1 MKKYLK
7 HTMLLAAACTLGMGF
22 ASCSSDND
30 DNTNNGSDSSAL
42 SNTETVIQAVAKQYV
57 ENVVY
62 TTYTN
67 LANATD
73 NLYTRLDEAKA
84 KFRAG
89 TLTQADIDAACDK
102 FLEARAH
109 WETSE
114 AFLYGPAT
122 TFGIDPHIDTWPL
135 DIDALAVSLS
145 NGEQVAKLDD
155 GDDGIAY
162 AGAKLGQEL
171 LGFHGIE
178 FILFRDGNRRTLAE
192 LQGNET
198 DEAFAGKTVTG
209 EQELVYAVAVAG
221 DLRDKCFQLEVAWSG
236 EHAAKSHRDRV
247 EECEFETQIGSL
259 YYGENMLSAKKAGS
273 NYATWQSV
281 LITIFDSGCSNI
293 CAEVANTKIGNAWS
307 GEDVNYIESPY
318 SKKSF
323 EDFYD
328 NITSIKNS
336 LYGGIALDAPAA
348 NSIMAYAR
356 QNNPTLADK
365 LDVKLAAALKALD
378 TCRKGTAFVDIISSG
393 SRDANVQQAID
404 AINELDDV
412 LQEGA
417 TWASKL

>member
-1 MKKYLK
+1 MKKFFK
-7 HTMLLAAACTLGMGF
+7 IAMMFVAACTLSTGLVACG
-22 ASCSSDND
+22 DDDD
-30 DNTNNGSDSSAL
+30 DNTTDPNAL
-42 SNTETVIQAVAKQYV
+42 NETELSIQQVTKQYL
-57 ENVVY
+57 ENVVF

-73 NLYTRLDEAKA
+73 DLYEQLDDAKV

-89 TLTQADIDAACDK
+89 TLTQGDIDQICAK
-102 FLEARAH
+102 FLEARTY
-109 WETSE
+109 WEASE

-135 DIDALAVSLS
+135 DLDALAVSLS
-145 NGEQVAKLDD
+145 NSAQVAMLDN

-178 FILFRDGNRRTLAE
+178 FIIFRDGKNRTLAS
-192 LQGNET
+192 LKANET
-198 DEAFAGKTVTG
+198 DEAFEGKTVSG

-221 DLRDKCFQLEVAWSG
+221 DLRDKCFQLEVAWRG
-236 EHAAKSHRDRV
+236 ESAAKAHQERV
-247 EECEFETQIGSL
+247 EECEFETQVGDF
-259 YYGENMLSAKKAGS
+259 YYGENMLNAKKAGS
-273 NYATWQSV
+273 TYATWQAV
-281 LITIFDSGCSNI
+281 LIAIFDSGCSNI

-323 EDFYD
+323 EDFYE
-328 NITSIKNS
+328 NISSIKNS
-336 LYGGIALDAPAA
+336 LYGGINLSSANA
-348 NSIMAYAR
+348 NSLLSLVQKKDAA
-356 QNNPTLADK
+356 LATK
-365 LDVKLAAALKALD
+365 LNTRLDAALKALD
-378 TCRKGTAFVDIISSG
+378 TCRKGTAFVDIINSG
-393 SRDANVQQAID
+393 VKDANVQAAID
-404 AINELDDV
+404 AINDLDDA

>member
-1 MKKYLK
+1 MKKFFK
-7 HTMLLAAACTLGMGF
+7 IAMMFVAACTLSTGF
-22 ASCSSDND
+22 VACGDDDD
-30 DNTNNGSDSSAL
+30 DNTTDPNAL
-42 SNTETVIQAVAKQYV
+42 NETELSIQQVTKQYL
-57 ENVVY
+57 ENVVF

-73 NLYTRLDEAKA
+73 DLYEQLDDAKA

-89 TLTQADIDAACDK
+89 TLTQGDIDQICAK
-102 FLEARAH
+102 FLEARTY
-109 WETSE
+109 WEASE

-135 DIDALAVSLS
+135 DLDALAVSLS
-145 NGEQVAKLDD
+145 NSAQVAMLDN

-178 FILFRDGNRRTLAE
+178 FIIFRDGKNRTLAS
-192 LQGNET
+192 LKANET
-198 DEAFAGKTVTG
+198 DEAFEGKTVSG

-221 DLRDKCFQLEVAWSG
+221 DLRDKCFQLEVAWRG
-236 EHAAKSHRDRV
+236 ESAAKAHQERV
-247 EECEFETQIGSL
+247 EECEFQKQVGDF
-259 YYGENMLSAKKAGS
+259 YYGENMLNAKKAGS
-273 NYATWQSV
+273 TYATWQAV
-281 LITIFDSGCSNI
+281 LIAIFDSGCSNI

-323 EDFYD
+323 EDFYE
-328 NITSIKNS
+328 NISSIKNS
-336 LYGGIALDAPAA
+336 LYGGINLSSANA
-348 NSIMAYAR
+348 NSLLSLVQKKDAA
-356 QNNPTLADK
+356 LATK
-365 LDVKLAAALKALD
+365 LNTRLDAALKALD
-378 TCRKGTAFVDIISSG
+378 TCRKGTAFVDIINSG
-393 SRDANVQQAID
+393 VKDANVQAAID
-404 AINELDDV
+404 AINDLDDA

>member
-1 MKKYLK
+1 MKKFFK
-7 HTMLLAAACTLGMGF
+7 IAMMFVAACTLSTGLVACG
-22 ASCSSDND
+22 DDDD
-30 DNTNNGSDSSAL
+30 DNTTAPNTLNETEL
-42 SNTETVIQAVAKQYV
+42 SIQQVTKQYL
-57 ENVVY
+57 ENVVF

-73 NLYTRLDEAKA
+73 DLYEQLDDAKA

-89 TLTQADIDAACDK
+89 TMTQGDIDQICAK
-102 FLEARAH
+102 FLEARTY
-109 WETSE
+109 WEASE

-135 DIDALAVSLS
+135 DLDALAVSLS
-145 NGEQVAKLDD
+145 NSAQVAMLDN

-178 FILFRDGNRRTLAE
+178 FIIFRDGKNRTLAS
-192 LQGNET
+192 LKANET
-198 DEAFAGKTVTG
+198 DEAFEGKTVSG

-221 DLRDKCFQLEVAWSG
+221 DLRDKCFQLEVAWRG
-236 EHAAKSHRDRV
+236 ESAAKAHQERV
-247 EECEFETQIGSL
+247 EECEFETQVGDF
-259 YYGENMLSAKKAGS
+259 YYGENMLNAKKAGS
-273 NYATWQSV
+273 TYATWQAV
-281 LITIFDSGCSNI
+281 LIAIFDSGCSNI

-323 EDFYD
+323 EDFYE
-328 NITSIKNS
+328 NISSIKNS
-336 LYGGIALDAPAA
+336 LYGGINLSSANA
-348 NSIMAYAR
+348 NSLLSLVQKKDAA
-356 QNNPTLADK
+356 LATK
-365 LDVKLAAALKALD
+365 LNTRLDAALKALD
-378 TCRKGTAFVDIISSG
+378 TCRKGTAFVDIINSG
-393 SRDANVQQAID
+393 VKDANVQAAID
-404 AINELDDV
+404 AINDLDDA

>member
-1 MKKYLK
+1 MKKFFK
-7 HTMLLAAACTLGMGF
+7 IAMMFVAACTLSTGLVACG
-22 ASCSSDND
+22 DDDD
-30 DNTNNGSDSSAL
+30 DNTTDPNAL
-42 SNTETVIQAVAKQYV
+42 NEPELSIQQVTKQYL
-57 ENVVY
+57 ENVVF

-73 NLYTRLDEAKA
+73 DLYEQLDDAKA

-89 TLTQADIDAACDK
+89 TLTQGDIDQICAK
-102 FLEARAH
+102 FLEARTY
-109 WETSE
+109 WEASE

-135 DIDALAVSLS
+135 DLDALAVSLS
-145 NGEQVAKLDD
+145 NSAQVAMLDN

-178 FILFRDGNRRTLAE
+178 FIIFRDGKNRTLAS
-192 LQGNET
+192 LKANET
-198 DEAFAGKTVTG
+198 DEAFEGKTVSG

-221 DLRDKCFQLEVAWSG
+221 DLRDKCFQLEVAWRG
-236 EHAAKSHRDRV
+236 ESAAKAHQERV
-247 EECEFETQIGSL
+247 EECEFETQVGDF
-259 YYGENMLSAKKAGS
+259 YYGENMLNAKKAGS
-273 NYATWQSV
+273 TYATWQAV
-281 LITIFDSGCSNI
+281 LIAIFDSGCSNI

-323 EDFYD
+323 EDFYE
-328 NITSIKNS
+328 NISSIKNS
-336 LYGGIALDAPAA
+336 LYGGINLSSANA
-348 NSIMAYAR
+348 NSLLSLVQKKDAA
-356 QNNPTLADK
+356 LATK
-365 LDVKLAAALKALD
+365 LNTRLDAALKALD
-378 TCRKGTAFVDIISSG
+378 TCRKGTAFVDIINSG
-393 SRDANVQQAID
+393 VKDANVQAAID
-404 AINELDDV
+404 AINDLDDA

>member
-1 MKKYLK
+1 MKKFFK
-7 HTMLLAAACTLGMGF
+7 IAMMFVAACTLSTGLVACG
-22 ASCSSDND
+22 DDDD
-30 DNTNNGSDSSAL
+30 DNTTDPNAL
-42 SNTETVIQAVAKQYV
+42 NETELSIQQVTKQYL
-57 ENVVY
+57 ENVVF

-73 NLYTRLDEAKA
+73 DLYEQLDDAKA

-89 TLTQADIDAACDK
+89 TLTQGDIDQICAK
-102 FLEARAH
+102 FLEARTY
-109 WETSE
+109 WEASE

-135 DIDALAVSLS
+135 DLDALAVSLS
-145 NGEQVAKLDD
+145 NSAQVAMLDN

-178 FILFRDGNRRTLAE
+178 FIIFRDGKNRTLAS
-192 LQGNET
+192 LKANET
-198 DEAFAGKTVTG
+198 DEAFEGKTVSG

-221 DLRDKCFQLEVAWSG
+221 DLRDKCFQLEVAWRG
-236 EHAAKSHRDRV
+236 ESAAKAHQERV
-247 EECEFETQIGSL
+247 EECEFETQVGDF
-259 YYGENMLSAKKAGS
+259 YYGENMLNAKKAGS
-273 NYATWQSV
+273 TYATWQAV
-281 LITIFDSGCSNI
+281 LIAIFDSGCSNI

-323 EDFYD
+323 EDFYE
-328 NITSIKNS
+328 NISSIKNS
-336 LYGGIALDAPAA
+336 LYGGINLSSANA
-348 NSIMAYAR
+348 NSLLSLVQKKDA
-356 QNNPTLADK
+356 TLATK
-365 LDVKLAAALKALD
+365 LNTRLDAALKALD
-378 TCRKGTAFVDIISSG
+378 NCRKGTAFVDIINSG
-393 SRDANVQQAID
+393 VKDANVQAAID
-404 AINELDDV
+404 AINDLDDA

>member
-1 MKKYLK
+1 MKKIFKYA
-7 HTMLLAAACTLGMGF
+7 MVLAAACTITMSF
-22 ASCSSDND
+22 TAC
-30 DNTNNGSDSSAL
+30 GSDDDDVTPADPNAL
-42 SNTETVIQAVAKQYV
+42 SETETAIQALTSQYV
-57 ENVVY
+57 ENVVFA
-62 TTYTN
+62 TYTN
-67 LANATD
+67 LANATAE
-73 NLYTRLDEAKA
+73 LYNQLDDAKT

-89 TLTQADIDAACDK
+89 KLTQSDIDAICNK
-102 FLEARAH
+102 FLEARGF
-109 WETSE
+109 WEASE

-135 DIDALAVSLS
+135 DLDALALSLS
-145 NGEQVAKLDD
+145 NAGQVAMLDD

-178 FILFRDGNRRTLAE
+178 FILFRDGQNRSLAS
-192 LQGNET
+192 LQANEN

-221 DLRDKCFQLEVAWSG
+221 DLRDKCFQLEVAWRG
-236 EHAAKSHRDRV
+236 ETAAQAHQDRV
-247 EECEFETQIGSL
+247 EECEYETQFGSL

-273 NYATWQSV
+273 TYATWQEV
-281 LITIFDSGCSNI
+281 MIAIFDSGCSNI

-323 EDFYD
+323 QDFHD
-328 NITSIKNS
+328 NISSIKNS
-336 LYGGIALDAPAA
+336 LYGGIGLSSPNSKSIMALLKKDNAALASELQTKLDAALAALDA
-348 NSIMAYAR
+348 
-356 QNNPTLADK
+356 
-365 LDVKLAAALKALD
+365 
-378 TCRKGTAFVDIISSG
+378 CRKGTAFVDIINSG
-393 SRDANVQQAID
+393 NRDAKVQTAID
-404 AINELDDV
+404 AINDLDDT

>member
-1 MKKYLK
+1 MKKFFK
-7 HTMLLAAACTLGMGF
+7 IAMMFVAACTLSTGLVACG
-22 ASCSSDND
+22 DDDD
-30 DNTNNGSDSSAL
+30 DNTTDPNAL
-42 SNTETVIQAVAKQYV
+42 NETELSIQQVTKQYL
-57 ENVVY
+57 ENVVF

-73 NLYTRLDEAKA
+73 DLYEQLDDAKA

-89 TLTQADIDAACDK
+89 TLTQGDIDKICAK
-102 FLEARAH
+102 FLEARTY
-109 WETSE
+109 WEASE

-135 DIDALAVSLS
+135 DLDALAVSLS
-145 NGEQVAKLDD
+145 NSAQVAMLDN

-178 FILFRDGNRRTLAE
+178 FIIFRDGKNRTLAS
-192 LQGNET
+192 LKANET
-198 DEAFAGKTVTG
+198 DEAFEGKTVSG

-221 DLRDKCFQLEVAWSG
+221 DLRDKCFQLEVAWRG
-236 EHAAKSHRDRV
+236 ESAAKAHQERV
-247 EECEFETQIGSL
+247 EECEFETQVGDF
-259 YYGENMLSAKKAGS
+259 YYGENMLNAKKAGS
-273 NYATWQSV
+273 TYATWQAV
-281 LITIFDSGCSNI
+281 LIAIFDSGCSNI

-323 EDFYD
+323 EDFYE
-328 NITSIKNS
+328 NISSIKNS
-336 LYGGIALDAPAA
+336 LYGGINLSSANA
-348 NSIMAYAR
+348 NSLLSLVQKKDAA
-356 QNNPTLADK
+356 LATK
-365 LDVKLAAALKALD
+365 LNTRLDAALKALD
-378 TCRKGTAFVDIISSG
+378 TCRKGTAFVDIINSG
-393 SRDANVQQAID
+393 VKDANVQAAID
-404 AINELDDV
+404 AINDLDDA

>member
-1 MKKYLK
+1 MKKIFKFL
-7 HTMLLAAACTLGMGF
+7 MMSAAVCTLSAGF
-22 ASCSSDND
+22 ASCSSDDD
-30 DNTNNGSDSSAL
+30 DNSSVDPNQLSETEKTIEAL
-42 SNTETVIQAVAKQYV
+42 TGTYV

-62 TTYTN
+62 ATYTS
-67 LANATD
+67 LANAAD
-73 NLYTRLDEAKA
+73 ELYTQIDGAKA

-89 TLTQADIDAACDK
+89 TLAQQDIDAICTK

-109 WETSE
+109 WEASE

-135 DIDALAVSLS
+135 DLDALALSLS
-145 NGEQVAKLDD
+145 NADQVAMLDD

-178 FILFRDGNRRTLAE
+178 FILFRDGKNRTLTS
-192 LQGNET
+192 LQANES

-209 EQELVYAVAVAG
+209 EQELVYATAVAG
-221 DLRDKCFQLEVAWSG
+221 DLRNKCFQLEVAWRG
-236 EHAAKSHRDRV
+236 ETAAKVHQDRV
-247 EECEFETQIGSL
+247 EECELETQIGSL

-273 NYATWQSV
+273 TYATWQAV
-281 LITIFDSGCSNI
+281 LIAIFDSGCSNI

-323 EDFYD
+323 QDFYD
-328 NITSIKNS
+328 NISSIRNS
-336 LYGGIALDAPAA
+336 LYGGINLSSPAGQSLMALVQQKNATLAADLQTKLDA
-348 NSIMAYAR
+348 
-356 QNNPTLADK
+356 
-365 LDVKLAAALKALD
+365 ALSALD

-393 SRDANVQQAID
+393 TRDANVQKAID
-404 AINELDDV
+404 AINDLDDA
-412 LQEGA
+412 LQQGA

>member
-1 MKKYLK
+1 M
-7 HTMLLAAACTLGMGF
+7 MFVAACTLSTGLVACG
-22 ASCSSDND
+22 DDDD
-30 DNTNNGSDSSAL
+30 DNTTDPNAL
-42 SNTETVIQAVAKQYV
+42 NETELSIQQVTKQYL
-57 ENVVY
+57 ENVVF

-73 NLYTRLDEAKA
+73 DLYEQLDDAKA

-89 TLTQADIDAACDK
+89 TLTQGDIDQICAK
-102 FLEARAH
+102 FLEARTY
-109 WETSE
+109 WEASE

-135 DIDALAVSLS
+135 DLDALAVSLS
-145 NGEQVAKLDD
+145 NSAQVAMLDN

-178 FILFRDGNRRTLAE
+178 FIIFRDGKNRTLAS
-192 LQGNET
+192 LKANET
-198 DEAFAGKTVTG
+198 DEAFEGKTVSG

-221 DLRDKCFQLEVAWSG
+221 DLRDKCFQLEVAWRG
-236 EHAAKSHRDRV
+236 ESAAKAHQERV
-247 EECEFETQIGSL
+247 EECEFETQVGDF
-259 YYGENMLSAKKAGS
+259 YYGENMLNAKKAGS
-273 NYATWQSV
+273 TYATWQAV
-281 LITIFDSGCSNI
+281 LIAIFDSGCSNI

-323 EDFYD
+323 EDFYE
-328 NITSIKNS
+328 NISSIKNS
-336 LYGGIALDAPAA
+336 LYGGINLSSANA
-348 NSIMAYAR
+348 NSLLSLVQKKDAA
-356 QNNPTLADK
+356 LATK
-365 LDVKLAAALKALD
+365 LNTRLDAALKALD
-378 TCRKGTAFVDIISSG
+378 TCRKGTAFVDIINSG
-393 SRDANVQQAID
+393 VKDANVQAAID
-404 AINELDDV
+404 AINDLDDA

>member
-1 MKKYLK
+1 MKKFFK
-7 HTMLLAAACTLGMGF
+7 IAMMFVAACTLSTGLVACG
-22 ASCSSDND
+22 DDDD
-30 DNTNNGSDSSAL
+30 DNTTDPNAL
-42 SNTETVIQAVAKQYV
+42 NETELSIQQVTKQYL
-57 ENVVY
+57 ENVVF

-73 NLYTRLDEAKA
+73 DLYEQLDDAKA

-89 TLTQADIDAACDK
+89 TLTQGDIDQICAK
-102 FLEARAH
+102 FLEARTY
-109 WETSE
+109 WEASE

-135 DIDALAVSLS
+135 DLDALAVSLS
-145 NGEQVAKLDD
+145 NSAQVAMLDN

-178 FILFRDGNRRTLAE
+178 FIIFRDGKNRTLAS
-192 LQGNET
+192 LKANET
-198 DEAFAGKTVTG
+198 DEAFEGKTVSG

-221 DLRDKCFQLEVAWSG
+221 DLRDKCFQLEVAWRG
-236 EHAAKSHRDRV
+236 ESAAKAHQERV
-247 EECEFETQIGSL
+247 EECEFETQVGDF
-259 YYGENMLSAKKAGS
+259 YYGENMLNAKKAGS
-273 NYATWQSV
+273 TYATWQAV
-281 LITIFDSGCSNI
+281 LIAIFDSGCSNI

-323 EDFYD
+323 EDFYE
-328 NITSIKNS
+328 NISSIKNS
-336 LYGGIALDAPAA
+336 LYGGINLSSANA
-348 NSIMAYAR
+348 NSLLSLVQKKDAA
-356 QNNPTLADK
+356 LATK
-365 LDVKLAAALKALD
+365 LNTRLDAALKALD
-378 TCRKGTAFVDIISSG
+378 TCRKGTAFVDIINSG
-393 SRDANVQQAID
+393 VKDANVQAAID
-404 AINELDDV
+404 AINDLDDA

>member
-1 MKKYLK
+1 MKKFFK
-7 HTMLLAAACTLGMGF
+7 IAMMFVAACTLSTGLVACG
-22 ASCSSDND
+22 DDDD
-30 DNTNNGSDSSAL
+30 DNTTDPNAL
-42 SNTETVIQAVAKQYV
+42 NETELSIQQVTKQYL
-57 ENVVY
+57 ESVVF

-73 NLYTRLDEAKA
+73 DLYEQLDDAKA

-89 TLTQADIDAACDK
+89 TLTQGDIDQICAK
-102 FLEARAH
+102 FLEARTY
-109 WETSE
+109 WEASE

-135 DIDALAVSLS
+135 DLDALAVSLS
-145 NGEQVAKLDD
+145 NSAQVAMLDN

-178 FILFRDGNRRTLAE
+178 FIIFRDGKNRTLAS
-192 LQGNET
+192 LKADET
-198 DEAFAGKTVTG
+198 DEAFEGKTVSG

-221 DLRDKCFQLEVAWSG
+221 DLRDKCFQLEVAWRG
-236 EHAAKSHRDRV
+236 ESAAKAHQERV
-247 EECEFETQIGSL
+247 EECEFETQVGDF
-259 YYGENMLSAKKAGS
+259 YYGENMLNAKKAGS
-273 NYATWQSV
+273 TYATWQAV
-281 LITIFDSGCSNI
+281 LIAIFDSGCSNI

-323 EDFYD
+323 EDFYE
-328 NITSIKNS
+328 NISSIKNS
-336 LYGGIALDAPAA
+336 LYGGINLSSANA
-348 NSIMAYAR
+348 NSLLSLVQKKDTAMA
-356 QNNPTLADK
+356 TK
-365 LDVKLAAALKALD
+365 LNTRLDAALKALD
-378 TCRKGTAFVDIISSG
+378 TCRKGKAFVDIINSG
-393 SRDANVQQAID
+393 VKDANVQAAID
-404 AINELDDV
+404 AINDLDDA

>member
-1 MKKYLK
+1 MKKILK
-7 HTMLLAAACTLGMGF
+7 FVMLLTAASTMGMGF
-22 ASCSSDND
+22 ASCGDDD
-30 DNTNNGSDSSAL
+30 DNSTIDPNAL
-42 SNTETVIQAVAKQYV
+42 SETETAMKNITKQYV

-62 TTYTN
+62 TTYTH

-73 NLYTRLDEAKA
+73 ELYDLLEGAKD
-84 KFRAG
+84 KYRNN
-89 TLTQADIDAACDK
+89 TLKQNDIDQVCAK

-109 WETSE
+109 WEASE

-135 DIDALAVSLS
+135 DVDALALSLS
-145 NGEQVAKLDD
+145 NAAQVAMLDD

-178 FILFRDGNRRTLAE
+178 FILFRDGKNRTLAA
-192 LQGNET
+192 LQSNET
-198 DEAFAGKTVTG
+198 DEAFDGKTVTG

-221 DLRDKCFQLEVAWSG
+221 DLRDKCFQLEVAWRG
-236 EHAAKSHRDRV
+236 ESAAKAHQDRV
-247 EECEFETQIGSL
+247 EECELETQFGSF
-259 YYGENMLSAKKAGS
+259 YYGENMLSAKMAGS
-273 NYATWQSV
+273 TYKTWQEV
-281 LITIFDSGCSNI
+281 LMAIFDSGCSNI

-323 EDFYD
+323 QDFYD
-328 NITSIKNS
+328 NISSIRNS
-336 LYGGIALDAPAA
+336 LYGGIGLSAPAA
-348 NSIMAYAR
+348 NSLLKLVQDKDA
-356 QNNPTLADK
+356 TLAAK
-365 LDVKLAAALKALD
+365 LNSCLEAALSALD
-378 TCRKGTAFVDIISSG
+378 TCRKGTAFVDIINSG
-393 SRDANVQQAID
+393 NRDAKVQTAID
-404 AINELDDV
+404 AINSLDDA

>member
-1 MKKYLK
+1 MADKFPKTK
-7 HTMLLAAACTLGMGF
+7 VQIIRALA
-22 ASCSSDND
+22 D
-30 DNTNNGSDSSAL
+30 
-42 SNTETVIQAVAKQYV
+42 K
-57 ENVVY
+57 
-62 TTYTN
+62 
-67 LANATD
+67 TD
-73 NLYTRLDEAKA
+73 
-84 KFRAG
+84 
-89 TLTQADIDAACDK
+89 LTQA
-102 FLEARAH
+102 
-109 WETSE
+109 
-114 AFLYGPAT
+114 
-122 TFGIDPHIDTWPL
+122 
-135 DIDALAVSLS
+135 
-145 NGEQVAKLDD
+145 QVASVLEELVKL
-155 GDDGIAY
+155 AY

>member
-1 MKKYLK
+1 MKKFFK
-7 HTMLLAAACTLGMGF
+7 IAMMFVAACTLSTGLVACG
-22 ASCSSDND
+22 DDDD
-30 DNTNNGSDSSAL
+30 DNTTDPNAL
-42 SNTETVIQAVAKQYV
+42 NETELSIQQVTKQYL
-57 ENVVY
+57 ESVVF

-73 NLYTRLDEAKA
+73 DLYEQLDDAKA

-89 TLTQADIDAACDK
+89 TLTQGDIDQICAK
-102 FLEARAH
+102 FLEARTY
-109 WETSE
+109 WEASE

-135 DIDALAVSLS
+135 DLDALAVSLS
-145 NGEQVAKLDD
+145 NSAQVAMLDN

-178 FILFRDGNRRTLAE
+178 FIIFRDGKNRTLAS
-192 LQGNET
+192 LKANET
-198 DEAFAGKTVTG
+198 DEAFEGKTVSG

-221 DLRDKCFQLEVAWSG
+221 DLRDKCFQLEVAWRG
-236 EHAAKSHRDRV
+236 ESAAKAHQERV
-247 EECEFETQIGSL
+247 EECEFETQVGDF
-259 YYGENMLSAKKAGS
+259 YYGENMLNAKKAGS
-273 NYATWQSV
+273 TYATWQAV
-281 LITIFDSGCSNI
+281 LIAIFDSGCSNI

-323 EDFYD
+323 EDFYE
-328 NITSIKNS
+328 NISSIKNS
-336 LYGGIALDAPAA
+336 LYGGINLSSANA
-348 NSIMAYAR
+348 NSLLSLVQKKDAA
-356 QNNPTLADK
+356 LATK
-365 LDVKLAAALKALD
+365 LNTRLDAALKALD
-378 TCRKGTAFVDIISSG
+378 TCRKGTAFVDIINSG
-393 SRDANVQQAID
+393 VKDANVQAAID
-404 AINELDDV
+404 AINDLDDA

>member
-1 MKKYLK
+1 MKKYFK
-7 HTMLLAAACTLGMGF
+7 IAMMFVAACTLSTGLVACG
-22 ASCSSDND
+22 DDDD
-30 DNTNNGSDSSAL
+30 DNTTDPNAL
-42 SNTETVIQAVAKQYV
+42 NETELSIQQVTKQYL
-57 ENVVY
+57 ENVVF

-73 NLYTRLDEAKA
+73 DLYEQLDDAKA

-89 TLTQADIDAACDK
+89 TLTQGDIDQICAK
-102 FLEARAH
+102 FLEARTY
-109 WETSE
+109 WEASE

-135 DIDALAVSLS
+135 DLDALAVSLS
-145 NGEQVAKLDD
+145 NSAQVAMLDN

-178 FILFRDGNRRTLAE
+178 FIIFRDGKNRTLAS
-192 LQGNET
+192 LKANET
-198 DEAFAGKTVTG
+198 DEAFEGKTVSG

-221 DLRDKCFQLEVAWSG
+221 DLRDKCFQLEVAWRG
-236 EHAAKSHRDRV
+236 ESAAKAHQERV
-247 EECEFETQIGSL
+247 EECEFETQVGDF
-259 YYGENMLSAKKAGS
+259 YYGENMLNAKKAGS
-273 NYATWQSV
+273 TYATWQAV
-281 LITIFDSGCSNI
+281 LIAIFDSGCSNI

-323 EDFYD
+323 EDFYE
-328 NITSIKNS
+328 NISSIKNS
-336 LYGGIALDAPAA
+336 LYGGINLSSANA
-348 NSIMAYAR
+348 NSLLSLVQKKDAA
-356 QNNPTLADK
+356 LATK
-365 LDVKLAAALKALD
+365 LNTRLDAALKALD
-378 TCRKGTAFVDIISSG
+378 TCRKGTAFVDIINSG
-393 SRDANVQQAID
+393 VKDANVQAAID
-404 AINELDDV
+404 AINDLDDA

>member
-1 MKKYLK
+1 MKKFFK
-7 HTMLLAAACTLGMGF
+7 IAMMFVAACTLSTGF
-22 ASCSSDND
+22 VACGDDDD
-30 DNTNNGSDSSAL
+30 DNTTDPNAL
-42 SNTETVIQAVAKQYV
+42 NETELSIQQVTKQYL
-57 ENVVY
+57 ENVVF

-73 NLYTRLDEAKA
+73 DLYEQLDDAKA

-89 TLTQADIDAACDK
+89 TLTQGDIDQICAK
-102 FLEARAH
+102 FLEARTY
-109 WETSE
+109 WEASE

-135 DIDALAVSLS
+135 DLDALAVSLS
-145 NGEQVAKLDD
+145 NSAQVAMLDN

-178 FILFRDGNRRTLAE
+178 FIIFRDGKNRTLAS
-192 LQGNET
+192 LKANET
-198 DEAFAGKTVTG
+198 DEAFEGKTVSG

-221 DLRDKCFQLEVAWSG
+221 DLRDKCFQLEVAWRG
-236 EHAAKSHRDRV
+236 ESAAKAHQERV
-247 EECEFETQIGSL
+247 EECEFETQVGDF
-259 YYGENMLSAKKAGS
+259 YYGENMLNAKKAGS
-273 NYATWQSV
+273 TYATWQAV
-281 LITIFDSGCSNI
+281 LIAIFDSGCSNI

-323 EDFYD
+323 EDFYE
-328 NITSIKNS
+328 NISSIKNS
-336 LYGGIALDAPAA
+336 LYGGINLSSANA
-348 NSIMAYAR
+348 NSLLSLVQKKDAA
-356 QNNPTLADK
+356 LATK
-365 LDVKLAAALKALD
+365 LNTRLDAALKALD
-378 TCRKGTAFVDIISSG
+378 TCRKGTAFVDIINSG
-393 SRDANVQQAID
+393 VKDANVQTAID
-404 AINELDDV
+404 AINDLDDA

>member
-1 MKKYLK
+1 MKKFFK
-7 HTMLLAAACTLGMGF
+7 IAMMFVAACTLSTGLVACG
-22 ASCSSDND
+22 DDDD
-30 DNTNNGSDSSAL
+30 DNTTDPNAL
-42 SNTETVIQAVAKQYV
+42 NETELSIQQVTKQYL
-57 ENVVY
+57 ENVVF

-73 NLYTRLDEAKA
+73 DLYEQLDDAKA

-89 TLTQADIDAACDK
+89 TLTQGDIDQICAK
-102 FLEARAH
+102 FLEARTY
-109 WETSE
+109 WEASE

-135 DIDALAVSLS
+135 DLDALAVSLS
-145 NGEQVAKLDD
+145 NSAQVAMLDN

-178 FILFRDGNRRTLAE
+178 FIIFRDGKNRTLAS
-192 LQGNET
+192 LKANET
-198 DEAFAGKTVTG
+198 DEAFEGKTVSG

-221 DLRDKCFQLEVAWSG
+221 DLRDKCFQLEVAWRG
-236 EHAAKSHRDRV
+236 ESAAKAHQERV
-247 EECEFETQIGSL
+247 EECEFETQVGDF
-259 YYGENMLSAKKAGS
+259 YYGKNMLNAKKAGS
-273 NYATWQSV
+273 TYATWQAV
-281 LITIFDSGCSNI
+281 LIAIFDSGCSNI

-323 EDFYD
+323 EDFYE
-328 NITSIKNS
+328 NISSIKNS
-336 LYGGIALDAPAA
+336 LYGGINLSSANA
-348 NSIMAYAR
+348 NSLLSLVQKKDAA
-356 QNNPTLADK
+356 LATK
-365 LDVKLAAALKALD
+365 LNTRLDAALKALD
-378 TCRKGTAFVDIISSG
+378 TCRKGTAFVDIINSG
-393 SRDANVQQAID
+393 VKDANVQAAID
-404 AINELDDV
+404 AINDLDDA

>member
-1 MKKYLK
+1 MKKFFK
-7 HTMLLAAACTLGMGF
+7 IAMMFVAACTLSTGLVACG
-22 ASCSSDND
+22 DDDD
-30 DNTNNGSDSSAL
+30 DNTTDPNAL
-42 SNTETVIQAVAKQYV
+42 NETELSIQQVTKQYL
-57 ENVVY
+57 ESVVF

-73 NLYTRLDEAKA
+73 DLYEQLDDAKA

-89 TLTQADIDAACDK
+89 TLTQGDIDQICAK
-102 FLEARAH
+102 FLEARTY
-109 WETSE
+109 WEASE

-135 DIDALAVSLS
+135 DLDALAVSLS
-145 NGEQVAKLDD
+145 NSAQVAMLDN

-178 FILFRDGNRRTLAE
+178 FIIFRDGKNRTLAS
-192 LQGNET
+192 LKANET
-198 DEAFAGKTVTG
+198 DEAFEGKTVSG

-221 DLRDKCFQLEVAWSG
+221 DLRDKCFQLEVAWRG
-236 EHAAKSHRDRV
+236 ESAAKAHQERV
-247 EECEFETQIGSL
+247 EECEFETQVGDF
-259 YYGENMLSAKKAGS
+259 YYGENMLNAKKAGS
-273 NYATWQSV
+273 TYATWQAV
-281 LITIFDSGCSNI
+281 LIAIFDSGCSNI

-323 EDFYD
+323 EDFYE
-328 NITSIKNS
+328 NISSIKNS
-336 LYGGIALDAPAA
+336 LYGGINLSSANA
-348 NSIMAYAR
+348 NSLLSLVQKKDTAMA
-356 QNNPTLADK
+356 TK
-365 LDVKLAAALKALD
+365 LNTRLDAALKALD
-378 TCRKGTAFVDIISSG
+378 TCRKGTAFVDIINSG
-393 SRDANVQQAID
+393 VKDANVQAAID
-404 AINELDDV
+404 AINDLDDA